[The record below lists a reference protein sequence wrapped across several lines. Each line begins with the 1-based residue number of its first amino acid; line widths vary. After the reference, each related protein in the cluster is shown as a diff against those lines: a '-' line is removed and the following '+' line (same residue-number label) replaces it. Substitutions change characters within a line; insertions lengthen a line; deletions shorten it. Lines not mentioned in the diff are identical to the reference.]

1 MAWTLTSDA
10 GRYLASAGGLLRARP
25 ADNTVILSAVAAVQ
39 AAGPAVFG
47 EAPPLFGW
55 WQDGDDG
62 ATAAFMHTPPFP
74 VVLTSLPP
82 GASAELARELA
93 ARERYPAGVNA
104 TAATGQAFAADWQA
118 RTGVLSRVL
127 RRSRLF
133 RLGKLDP
140 PSPAPDG
147 RARVAGAAERE
158 LLISWVRAFGRE
170 IGEEGDVERAVDER
184 LGHGGLTLWETAEGP
199 VSLAGHTR
207 PAGGQVRIGPVY
219 TPAAC
224 RGRGFGGAV
233 TAAVSQALLDVGAGE
248 VVLFTDLANPTS
260 NALYQRL
267 GYQAVSDWLMIRFGT

>member
-1 MAWTLTSDA
+1 MAWTLTSDVEQ
-10 GRYLASAGGLLRARP
+10 YLATAGALLRSRP
-25 ADNTVILSAVAAVQ
+25 ADNTIILSAVAAVQ

-47 EAPPLFGW
+47 DASPLFGW
-55 WQDGDDG
+55 WQDGG
-62 ATAAFMHTPPFP
+62 GPIAAFMHTPPFP

-93 ARERYPAGVNA
+93 ARERDPAGVIA
-104 TAATGQAFAADWQA
+104 TAAISQAFAAAWQG
-118 RTGVLSRVL
+118 RTGVPTRVL

-133 RLGKLDP
+133 RLGELNP
-140 PSPAPDG
+140 PDPAPDG
-147 RARVAGAAERE
+147 RARVAGAADRE
-158 LLISWVRAFGRE
+158 LLISWVRAFSRE
-170 IGEEGDVERAVDER
+170 ISEDGDVERAVNER
-184 LGHGGLTLWETAEGP
+184 LGHAGLTLWETAAGP

-219 TPAAC
+219 TPADC

-233 TAAVSQALLDVGAGE
+233 TAAVSQALLDADAGE

-267 GYQAVSDWLMIRFGT
+267 GYEAVSDWLLIGFGS